1 MRHRSRAGRV
11 LVGRVQ
17 AGRVLAAVGAAA
29 LVGGASGSDSRLDI
43 EVHSLRSSEGL
54 VHLCMTARPDHFP
67 DCADDAAAY
76 TATVPAAATVK
87 LRLTNLKPGRYAIAL
102 LHDENG
108 NGKVDKTLMLPREGF
123 GFSRDAKI
131 RMGPP
136 SFEHAA
142 FDLGEERERQRIRMR
157 YLL

>member
-1 MRHRSRAGRV
+1 MRHGSRAGRV
-11 LVGRVQ
+11 L
-17 AGRVLAAVGAAA
+17 AARVLIALGAAA
-29 LVGGASGSDSRLDI
+29 LVGGASGPDSRLDV

-54 VHLCMTARPDHFP
+54 VHLCMTAKPDHFP
-67 DCADDAAAY
+67 DCAGDAAAY
-76 TATVPAAATVK
+76 TATMPAAATVK
-87 LRLTNLKPGRYAIAL
+87 LRFTNLRPGRYAIAL

-108 NGKVDKTLMLPREGF
+108 NGKVDTTLMLPREGF

-136 SFEHAA
+136 SFDNAA
-142 FDLGEERERQRIRMR
+142 FELGSERERQRIRMR

>member
-1 MRHRSRAGRV
+1 MRHGSRAGRV
-11 LVGRVQ
+11 L
-17 AGRVLAAVGAAA
+17 AAASAAA
-29 LVGGASGSDSRLDI
+29 LLGGAAPPDCRLDV

-54 VHLCMTARPDHFP
+54 VHLCMTSKPDHFP
-67 DCADDAAAY
+67 ECEDDASAY

-87 LRLTNLKPGRYAIAL
+87 LRFTNLKPGRYAIAL

-136 SFEHAA
+136 SFQSAA
-142 FDLGEERERQRIRMR
+142 FELDSAHEKQRITMR

>member
-1 MRHRSRAGRV
+1 MRYRSRAGRI
-11 LVGRVQ
+11 L
-17 AGRVLAAVGAAA
+17 AARVLTALGVAA
-29 LVGGASGSDSRLDI
+29 LVGGASAPDSRLDVV
-43 EVHSLRSSEGL
+43 VHSLRSSDGL
-54 VHLCMTARPDHFP
+54 VHLCMTSKPDHFP
-67 DCADDAAAY
+67 ECAGDDAAY
-76 TATVPAAATVK
+76 TTTVPAAATVK
-87 LRLTNLKPGRYAIAL
+87 LRFTNLKPGRYAIAL

-136 SFEHAA
+136 SFENAA
-142 FDLGEERERQRIRMR
+142 FDLGPDRERQRIKMR